1 MNRHHAIKK
10 PYFRF
15 FKRKASL
22 FCKTIYNILI
32 YSEMNVRH
40 AYRSILLLLFPMLL
54 TLAPTV
60 SQAQVKQQL
69 PIKLHWQGVVE
80 ERLLTD
86 TLLIIALDDAVY
98 NGPMPVL
105 VKSVP
110 VYDDAVKVEVKLDN
124 VTTAPLTA
132 EELNVAKGFSCS
144 PDFEVNAIP
153 MRSRDEALLSIT
165 IVPFRQKGN
174 AVEKLL
180 SANLSLKLS
189 PDLAKQPR
197 AHSYAQRSAMASGNW
212 YKVGLPSTGIY
223 KLTYDELK
231 ALGVN
236 VDGINPKEIR
246 IYHNGGGVLP
256 EKNAESRHDDLVEI
270 PIYVSGETDGRF
282 DKADYI
288 LFYGRGP
295 VCWTYNAEQ
304 SAYEHVQNPYDDYAY
319 AFVVTGLGNG
329 KRIAEA
335 PAITAV
341 TDTQVTGFLDYRVHE
356 SDETNL
362 NKTGRA
368 YYGDKME
375 GNANKNFGFE
385 FPSIDKL
392 RPCKVKTALA
402 GRNFSSATF
411 NVLVDNVQ
419 KATYYVDVTNA
430 TSTNYAYEAGGWVSA
445 TPKSSTV
452 SVTIRH
458 NATSSATSI
467 GYVDYI
473 AINAWRNLS
482 FAGSQMSFRNPD
494 AYVINKVYEYRLANA
509 SQQVQVWNVTDPV
522 QPTIVKGQ
530 LAGSVY
536 TFKVNGNVNNE
547 FVAFN
552 GSSFLTTKAFGKV
565 ENQNLH
571 GIRDVD
577 FVILT
582 YDGFMSQAQR
592 LKDFHA
598 VNDPDLNVLVTTPE
612 LVYNEFSCGAKDIT
626 AIRDFCR
633 MLYWDSSRRLKYL
646 LLLGDCSYDYKNR
659 NEIVDFVPTY
669 ETEKSLQMVETFV
682 TDDYFGFMDD
692 YEGGIET
699 SIADIG
705 IGRFVVQTEE
715 QASQMID
722 KIERY
727 VERNANTMNPW
738 RNVVSFFTDDEAGFV
753 RSAEDILSSL
763 KDVGGEDVVVDK
775 IYLDAYNQINSPGGQ
790 IAPDVNAAINSRME
804 KGTLVLNYVG
814 HGGEVQ
820 LAEEK
825 IMQRKDVDA
834 WRNGPMYPLMIT
846 GTCEFSRYDDHMRT
860 SLGEYAFL
868 NPYGGMIAMF
878 TTSRVTYGD
887 QNKAFIKGIYNNL
900 FRIVGE
906 EHNRLGDVYRMAK
919 TSGYAFEKRYVFFG
933 DPALRLNYPK
943 WKVETLSING
953 NAPSYTLDSVPLTD
967 TTWQYFKIFNDTI
980 GALQPVEIDGVVKD
994 FRGNVATDFNGVVH
1008 VTVYDKEADLSTLGS
1023 SDANNNVYQFKLR
1036 NSVIFNGKTDVKNGR
1051 FTMNFIVP
1059 RDIAYRYGQG
1069 LISYYATDYEIDAN
1083 GSCDS
1088 FIIGGFYDDAMA
1100 DSEAPDIRLFIDDT
1114 LFVSGGLTGENP
1126 TLLAFVADESG
1137 INTTG
1142 AGIGHDIMA
1151 TLSGPSKNSYCLN
1164 DYFVSEVDDPGKGLI
1179 TYKMQDLADGDYTLT
1194 LKVWDIYNNSST
1206 ATIDFTVVH
1215 SDGMIADH
1223 PANWPNPVTDETFFT
1238 FDHNQVGN
1246 NMKVEIQIFDLMGRW
1261 VTTMTETMQ
1270 GNSTRVAPIRWNGR
1284 SASGATLR
1292 NGIYVYRIIATNDK
1306 GETATLVS
1314 KLVLSK

>member
-1 MNRHHAIKK
+1 MNNKHDNKRS
-10 PYFRF
+10 F
-15 FKRKASL
+15 F
-22 FCKTIYNILI
+22 
-32 YSEMNVRH
+32 
-40 AYRSILLLLFPMLL
+40 LLLFVLMALF
-54 TLAPTV
+54 PTALK
-60 SQAQVKQQL
+60 AQLKQHL
-69 PIKLHWQGVVE
+69 PVELHWQGVVE

-86 TLLIIALDDAVY
+86 TLLIIALDDALY
-98 NGPMPVL
+98 NGPMPVY
-105 VKSVP
+105 VKSMP
-110 VYDDAVKVEVKLDN
+110 IFDDVVNVEVQCDDVK
-124 VTTAPLTA
+124 TIPLPP
-132 EELNVAKGFSCS
+132 EEMTIAADYSYNA
-144 PDFEVNAIP
+144 DFEIKAVP
-153 MRSRDEALLSIT
+153 MRSRNEALLSIS
-165 IVPFRQKGN
+165 IVPFRQRGG
-174 AVEKLL
+174 VIEKLV
-180 SANLSLKLS
+180 SANLTLTLK
-189 PDLAKQPR
+189 PDMTKQPR

-223 KLTYDELK
+223 KMTYDELK
-231 ALGVN
+231 ALGIN
-236 VDGINPKEIR
+236 IDGINPKGIR

-256 EKNAESRHDDLVEI
+256 EMNAEARYDDLVEI
-270 PIYVSGETDGRF
+270 PIFVSGEADGRF
-282 DKADYI
+282 DKSDFI

-295 VCWTYNAEQ
+295 VCWKYDSEKA
-304 SAYEHVQNPYDDYAY
+304 AFEHVQNPYDDYAY

-335 PAITAV
+335 TAISAAA
-341 TDTQVTGFLDYRVHE
+341 DAQILEFLDYQVHE

-368 YYGDKME
+368 YYGDKMD
-375 GNANKNFGFE
+375 GSTSKSFSFE
-385 FPSIDKL
+385 FPNIVTS

-402 GRNFSSATF
+402 GRNFAPATF
-411 NVLVDNVQ
+411 NVLIDNVQ
-419 KATYYVDVTNA
+419 KATYHVETTNA
-430 TSTNYAYEAGGWVSA
+430 TSTSFAFEAGGYVSA
-445 TPKSSTV
+445 TPKGNSV

-458 NATSSATSI
+458 NATSNATSI

-473 AINAWRNLS
+473 AVNAWRQLK
-482 FAGSQMSFRNPD
+482 FDGAQMAFRNPE
-494 AYVINKVYEYRLANA
+494 AVNINEVYEYRLSNA
-509 SQQVQVWNVTDPV
+509 TQQVQVWNVSDPV
-522 QPTIVKGQ
+522 QPSLVKGQ
-530 LAGSVY
+530 LNGS
-536 TFKVNGNVNNE
+536 TFAFKLNGNPDNE

-552 GSSFLTTKAFGKV
+552 GSNYLVTKAFGQV

-571 GIRDVD
+571 GVRDVD

-582 YDGFMSQAQR
+582 YSGFMSQAQR
-592 LKDFHA
+592 LKDFHTL
-598 VNDPDLNVLVTTPE
+598 NDPDLNSMVTTPE
-612 LVYNEFSCGAKDIT
+612 AIYNEFSCGAKDIT

-633 MLYWDSSRRLKYL
+633 MLYWDSSRPIKYL
-646 LLLGDCSYDYKNR
+646 LLLGDCSFDYKNR
-659 NEIVDFVPTY
+659 TEVADFVPTY
-669 ETEKSLQMVETFV
+669 ESTASLQMTNTFV
-682 TDDYFGFMDD
+682 TDDYFGFMDES
-692 YEGGIET
+692 EGDIDN
-699 SIADIG
+699 SLSDIG

-727 VERNANTMNPW
+727 VELNANTMNPW
-738 RNVVSFFTDDEAGFV
+738 RNSLTFFTDDEAGFV
-753 RSAEDILSSL
+753 RSAEDILSTL
-763 KDVGGEDVVVDK
+763 KDVGGGDVVVDK

-825 IMQRKDVDA
+825 ILQRKDVDS

-846 GTCEFSRYDDHMRT
+846 GTCEFSRFDDHTRT

-878 TTSRVTYGD
+878 TTSRVTYGEH
-887 QNKAFIKGIYNNL
+887 NKRFIQGVYNNL

-906 EHNRLGDVYRMAK
+906 EHHRLGDVYRMAK
-919 TSGYAFEKRYVFFG
+919 TNGFSYEKRYVFFG

-953 NAPSYTLDSVPLTD
+953 NASLITFDSIPLTD
-967 TTWQYFKIFNDTI
+967 TTWQVNVIYNDTI
-980 GALQPVEIDGVVKD
+980 GALQPVEIEGVVKNLH
-994 FRGNVATDFNGVVH
+994 GEVATDFNGVVH
-1008 VTVYDKEADLSTLGS
+1008 VTMYDKEADLSTLGT
-1023 SDANNNVYQFKLR
+1023 SDADNNVYRFKMR
-1036 NSVIFNGKTDVKNGR
+1036 NSVIFNGKTDVKNGH
-1051 FTMNFIVP
+1051 FKMDFIVP

-1069 LISYYATDYEIDAN
+1069 LISYYATDYVVDAN

-1088 FIIGGFYDDAMA
+1088 FIIGGFYDDAEA

-1114 LFVSGGLTGENP
+1114 LFVNGGITGESP
-1126 TLLAFVADESG
+1126 LLLAYVVDESG

-1164 DYFVSEVDDPGKGLI
+1164 DYFASEVDDPGKGLI
-1179 TYKMQDLADGDYTLT
+1179 SYRMQDLADGDYTLT

-1206 ATIDFTVVH
+1206 ASIDFTVAH
-1215 SDGMIADH
+1215 SDGMAVEH

-1238 FDHNQVGN
+1238 FDHNQMAN
-1246 NMKVEIQIFDLMGRW
+1246 NMKVEIQIFDILGRW
-1261 VTTMTETMQ
+1261 VTTLSETVS
-1270 GNSTRVAPIRWNGR
+1270 GSSTRVDPIRWNGR
-1284 SASGATLR
+1284 SATGATLR
-1292 NGIYVYRIIATNDK
+1292 NGVYVYRIITTNDK